1 MLGSLVKVG
10 LEGRSKESLRYSS
23 RKEAFPGNRKKTR
36 ITHFEERMKRENQMD
51 FKSTLDKRTF
61 AVQCQKCRGR
71 MGFEKFYGPNNSFY
85 GWHCVLCG
93 DILDPVILLHRLSRD
108 ADVSIPERE
117 EDLLLLIKKYMKA
130 KPKFHAT
137 AK

>member
-1 MLGSLVKVG
+1 MLGSLVKVVLG
-10 LEGRSKESLRYSS
+10 GCGKKSLRYSS
-23 RKEAFPGNRKKTR
+23 RKEAFPGNPQKIR
-36 ITHFEERMKRENQMD
+36 ITQFEEKMKRENQMD
-51 FKSTLDKRTF
+51 FKNTLDKRTF
-61 AVQCQKCRGR
+61 EVQCQKCRGR

-117 EDLLLLIKKYMKA
+117 EDLLLLLKKYMKA
-130 KPKFHAT
+130 KPKFDAT